1 MLSFAASPLPA
12 GTYDLVI
19 VGQSSAG
26 VVYSPTVVTGV
37 APGETPSTVVSLHAL
52 PGVSAAPAVLH
63 GMLDVAERGD
73 SSCRNR
79 CRRPTER
86 AGGGVEYADGDR
98 ASRPGPL
105 GIELS
110 LATSSG
116 ADCSAGTS
124 CVSYDLK
131 TSAGPAFVKE
141 FRGHHH
147 ADPEHASG
155 VVYRRRDRGGA
166 GFGRHAGLLAE
177 RAEVRRAG
185 SRDDG
190 FSADA
195 GIRRLPVSTRLCRFP
210 RVADSPVLE
219 SRSSMGFGKGRA
231 YSLARIRRHSAALSG
246 LSHAA

>member
-37 APGETPSTVVSLHAL
+37 APGETVSVVSLHAL

-110 LATSSG
+110 LVTSSG
-116 ADCSAGTS
+116 ASCSAGTS

-131 TSAGPAFVKE
+131 TSAGPAFV
-141 FRGHHH
+141 G
-147 ADPEHASG
+147 AYSAGTITLTQSTLPASYIVDAIAAVPASG
-155 VVYRRRDRGGA
+155 GTLD
-166 GFGRHAGLLAE
+166 
-177 RAEVRRAG
+177 
-185 SRDDG
+185 
-190 FSADA
+190 
-195 GIRRLPVSTRLCRFP
+195 C
-210 RVADSPVLE
+210 SPSEL
-219 SRSSMGFGKGRA
+219 K
-231 YSLARIRRHSAALSG
+231 SAAPVAGTTVLVPTLVFAG
-246 LSHAA
+246 CQ